1 MGYVQKWTLLFFL
14 SLAKSTFL
22 DMLEKLKSATKEK
35 TEAFRQNVENS
46 TSLSQFREEVEQFKI
61 ELDLILS
68 KTEATEPPIQIRNN
82 MDDTG
87 KIR

>member
-1 MGYVQKWTLLFFL
+1 
-14 SLAKSTFL
+14 
-22 DMLEKLKSATKEK
+22 MLEKLKSATKEK
-35 TEAFRQNVENS
+35 TEAFRQKVENS

-87 KIR
+87 KIFKNVTFFKILHWY